1 MYTDNQI
8 YMGLAEG
15 RRVTMQLDMANRHGL
30 IAGASGTGKTITMK
44 VMAESFSDAGVPV
57 FLCDV
62 KGDVSG
68 LAMPGVPSEGMEK
81 RIDRFGIRDS
91 FRYEAYPVCFWDIY
105 QEKGHPVRATVS
117 DMGPELLSGILGLSP
132 AQQGVLNILFRIAD
146 DKGLLLIDLKDL
158 RSVLN
163 FVSEH
168 RAEYAAAYGNISA
181 QSLGGILRALLPLE
195 NQGGDL
201 FFGEPDLDILDWMR
215 TDSRGKGIV
224 NILHSVKLVQNPILY
239 ASFLLWMMAELFERL
254 PEAGD
259 LERPKLVFF
268 FDEAHM
274 LFSSAPKTL
283 VSRIE
288 QMVKLIRSKGVG
300 IYFVTQNPADI
311 PDSVLAQLS
320 NRVQHALRAYTPGEQ
335 KAVRAAA
342 QSFRAN
348 PAFKTEDVIMELGV
362 GEALTSFLD
371 EKGIP
376 GIVERTAVICPQSL
390 MGPVEESARAASMAE
405 DRMEKYD
412 RYVDN
417 ESAYEI
423 LEEQARRDQ
432 EQARLEAERAQLE
445 KERAEFEKQKAKEEE
460 AARKKK
466 EKEEEAAAR
475 KKEREEE
482 ARERKRERAAE
493 RRKSQIE
500 RTLISTGAQVLK
512 RGLLGTLFKK

>member
-1 MYTDNQI
+1 M
-8 YMGLAEG
+8 
-15 RRVTMQLDMANRHGL
+15 TMQLDMANRHGL

-68 LAMPGVPSEGMEK
+68 LAMPGVSSEGMEK
-81 RIDRFGIRDS
+81 RIDKFGIRDS
-91 FRYEAYPVCFWDIY
+91 FQYQAYPVCFWDIY

-117 DMGPELLSGILGLSP
+117 DMGPELLSGILELSP
-132 AQQGVLNILFRIAD
+132 AQEGVLNILFRIAD

-158 RSVLN
+158 RALLN

-168 RAEYAAAYGNISA
+168 RAEYAASYGNISA

-215 TDSRGKGIV
+215 TDARGKGMV
-224 NILHSVKLVQNPILY
+224 NILHSVKLVQNPVLY
-239 ASFLLWMMAELFERL
+239 AGFLLWMMAELFERL

-274 LFSSAPKTL
+274 LFSDAPRTL
-283 VSRIE
+283 VNRIE

-342 QSFRAN
+342 RSFRAN
-348 PAFKTEDVIMELGV
+348 PGFRTEDVIMELGV

-371 EKGIP
+371 EKGVP
-376 GIVERTAVICPQSL
+376 GIVEHTAVICPKSF
-390 MGPVEESARAASMAE
+390 MGPAEESVRNSVMGADGMG
-405 DRMEKYD
+405 KYD
-412 RYVDN
+412 RSVDN

-423 LEEQARRDQ
+423 LEEQAKRD
-432 EQARLEAERAQLE
+432 EERAALEA
-445 KERAEFEKQKAKEEE
+445 ERAEFEKQKAKEEE

-475 KKEREEE
+475 KREKEEE
-482 ARERKRERAAE
+482 ARERRRERAAE
-493 RRKSQIE
+493 RRRNQIE

-512 RGLLGTLFKK
+512 RGLFNTLFKK